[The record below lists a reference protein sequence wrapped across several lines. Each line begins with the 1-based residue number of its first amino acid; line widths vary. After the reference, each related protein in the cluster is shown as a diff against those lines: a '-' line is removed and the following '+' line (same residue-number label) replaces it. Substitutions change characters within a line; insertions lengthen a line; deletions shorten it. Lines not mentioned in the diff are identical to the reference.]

1 MHGRAATLVGLVR
14 DVVQRA
20 SAGPLPDQK
29 RVVNNLRY
37 IREQLESMYL
47 RHASPRQAPQ
57 EEQQRAQMSEAVRML
72 YSGLEELEHG
82 LLRCQTERL
91 EAALQTVTT
100 AATMIE
106 TLEHSI
112 EDQLGADEGTL

>member
-1 MHGRAATLVGLVR
+1 MDGRAATLIGLVR

-20 SAGPLPDQK
+20 AAGPLPDQK
-29 RVVNNLRY
+29 RVVTNLRY

-47 RHASPRQAPQ
+47 RHASPRSAPQ
-57 EEQQRAQMSEAVRML
+57 EEQQRTQMSEAVRTL

-82 LLRCQTERL
+82 LLRCQPERQQ
-91 EAALQTVTT
+91 AALQSVTA
-100 AATMIE
+100 AATMLE
-106 TLEHSI
+106 QLEHSI